1 MTRTPRVARRR
12 VELRGKVV
20 VVTGASAGIGEATA
34 VAFAKRGAKVVLA
47 ARRRERLESLADRIE
62 RAGGTVFVLP
72 CDVTDADQV
81 QRLPGVVEQAF
92 GPADVLVNNAG
103 IPGGGELPT
112 LTFEQIEAVVR
123 VNLLGVLFGTRAFL
137 PGMLARGHGHVVNM
151 ASLAGRFAAP
161 GASVYSAT
169 KHAVVAF
176 SEALNYDT
184 EARGVLVTTVNPAFV
199 VTEGFPH
206 ADVPPPVL
214 LEADRVGEA
223 VVRVVRKEIA
233 PEYSIPR
240 WVGPFQVF
248 RVLTPTLYRW
258 GVRRARGRT
267 RPTPAT
273 PQTGPRIGDA
283 GG

>member
-1 MTRTPRVARRR
+1 

-62 RAGGTVFVLP
+62 RAGGTALVLP
-72 CDVTDADQV
+72 CDVTEREQV
-81 QRLPGVVEQAF
+81 QRLPGVIEQAF

-103 IPGGGELPT
+103 VPGGGELPA
-112 LTFEQIEAVVR
+112 LGYEQIEAVVR
-123 VNLLGVLFGTRAFL
+123 VNLLGVMFGTRAFL
-137 PGMLARGHGHVVNM
+137 PGMLARARGHIVNM

-176 SEALNYDT
+176 SESLNYDT
-184 EARGVLVTTVNPAFV
+184 QPKGVLVTTVNPAFI
-199 VTEGFPH
+199 VTEGFPYH
-206 ADVPPPVL
+206 DVPAPIL
-214 LEADRVGEA
+214 LEADRVAEA
-223 VVRVVRKEIA
+223 VVKVVRNGIA

-240 WVGPFQVF
+240 WVSPFQVF
-248 RVLTPTLYRW
+248 RVVTPTLYRW
-258 GVRRARGRT
+258 GVRQARRRT
-267 RPTPAT
+267 RPTPTTQPTASRD
-273 PQTGPRIGDA
+273 QE
-283 GG
+283 GGG

>member
-1 MTRTPRVARRR
+1 MTRTPRVARRS

-72 CDVTDADQV
+72 CDVTDVDQV
-81 QRLPGVVEQAF
+81 QRLPGVVEHAF

-112 LTFEQIEAVVR
+112 LTFQQIETVVR

-137 PGMLARGHGHVVNM
+137 PGMLARGRGHVVNM
-151 ASLAGRFAAP
+151 ASLTGRFAAP

-184 EARGVLVTTVNPAFV
+184 ETRGVLVTTVNPAFV
-199 VTEGFPH
+199 ITEGFPR
-206 ADVPPPVL
+206 AEVPPAIL
-214 LEADRVGEA
+214 LEAGRVGEA

-240 WVGPFQVF
+240 WVSPFQVF

-267 RPTPAT
+267 PPTPAT
-273 PQTGPRIGDA
+273 PQAGPRIGDA
-283 GG
+283 

>member
-1 MTRTPRVARRR
+1 

-47 ARRRERLESLADRIE
+47 ARRRERLEALADRIE
-62 RAGGTVFVLP
+62 RAGGTALVLP

-81 QRLPGVVEQAF
+81 QRLPGVIEQAF
-92 GPADVLVNNAG
+92 GATDVLVNNAG
-103 IPGGGELPT
+103 IPGGGELPN
-112 LTFEQIEAVVR
+112 LSFEQIESVVR

-137 PGMLARGHGHVVNM
+137 PGMLARGRGHVVNM

-184 EARGVLVTTVNPAFV
+184 EPKGVLITTVNPAFI
-199 VTEGFPH
+199 VTEGFPR
-206 ADVPPPVL
+206 ADVPPPIL
-214 LEADRVGEA
+214 LEAGQVAEA
-223 VVRVVRKEIA
+223 VVKVVRNGIA

-240 WVGPFQVF
+240 WVSPFQVF
-248 RVLTPTLYRW
+248 RVVTPTLYRW
-258 GVRRARGRT
+258 GVRRARGRA

-273 PQTGPRIGDA
+273 PSGGPATKDPEG
-283 GG
+283 